1 MNNFKRKL
9 QKVQR
14 LIRRPLSEKILLFEA
29 AFWLPISRLLIEFIP
44 MRRYMS
50 LFLGKHMLESDKSPK
65 TQIVPFLRK
74 VAWATNAMSRRMPWK
89 NKCFAL
95 AISAK
100 MILRFRGIES
110 TLYLGLK
117 KGGSDDL
124 DAHAWLRCGDFS
136 VTGGDG
142 TGFTSVSNFT

>member
-1 MNNFKRKL
+1 MG
-9 QKVQR
+9 
-14 LIRRPLSEKILLFEA
+14 RPLSEKILLLEA
-29 AFWLPISRLLIEFIP
+29 AFWLPISRFLIEFIP
-44 MRRYMS
+44 MRLYMRP
-50 LFLGKHMLESDKSPK
+50 FLGKHMVESDRNPN
-65 TQIVPFLRK
+65 TQIIPFLRK

-95 AISAK
+95 AMAAR

-117 KGGSDDL
+117 KDDANNL
-124 DAHAWLRCGDFS
+124 NAHAWLRCRDFF

-142 TGFTSVSNFT
+142 TGFVSVSSFS